1 MRNYVKNKM
10 MNRLTYCKDWK
21 NTVEIYLE
29 GKKITDKTNKE
40 FYKYKPI
47 LKIILDLYY
56 LPYNMFKMYS
66 YLKIIHE
73 YKKNETEIKILSKE
87 LNEIESKYD

>member
-47 LKIILDLYY
+47 LKIILD
-56 LPYNMFKMYS
+56 F
-66 YLKIIHE
+66 
-73 YKKNETEIKILSKE
+73 
-87 LNEIESKYD
+87 